1 MTSKAHQKEKHTI
14 KGKLWLKSRLVHQC
28 FIDINFICCTYSTW
42 VEKKVSLAI
51 GSNFLNIRA
60 ELDVL
65 MNSGS
70 EMVGVKHASGKIY
83 FGLL

>member
-1 MTSKAHQKEKHTI
+1 M
-14 KGKLWLKSRLVHQC
+14 L
-28 FIDINFICCTYSTW
+28 YSTW